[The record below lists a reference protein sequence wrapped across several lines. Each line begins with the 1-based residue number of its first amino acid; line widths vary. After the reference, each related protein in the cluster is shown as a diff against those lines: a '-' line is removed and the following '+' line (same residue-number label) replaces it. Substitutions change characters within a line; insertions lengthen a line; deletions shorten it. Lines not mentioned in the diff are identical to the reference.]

1 MHQIP
6 LVLFTVCI
14 QAATGLLLF
23 MGAKKLCTAQAL
35 PVGTK
40 APRDFSL
47 VPMWALFVFSLCAS
61 LYHLGKP
68 LNALYVVQGIFHGSP
83 LSMEIVAMCVFG
95 GLTLLYSLLAKNAP
109 ATLWQNTV
117 LALAMLAALALS
129 YCVANVYTIATVPLW
144 DSAWTFVQFFLS
156 VLALGSVGMLCI
168 ASIQADL
175 STRARNVWYVVA
187 ISIVLA
193 LTIATVGYTA
203 WSGLML
209 GREGVDSYALLPMLR
224 IALQTAGLTLLMLAR
239 GTSGSQALWRC
250 AGAMLC
256 ILGSE
261 LAGRIMFYDFQQS
274 SGMLQML
281 AY

>member
-35 PVGTK
+35 PVGAT
-40 APRDFSL
+40 PLRDSSL
-47 VPMWALFVFSLCAS
+47 LPMWALFAFSLCAS

-68 LNALYVVQGIFHGSP
+68 LNALYVMQGISHGSP

-95 GLTLLYSLLAKNAP
+95 GLTLVYTLLAKNAT
-109 ATLWQNTV
+109 ATFWQKMV

-144 DSAWTFVQFFLS
+144 NSGWTFVQFFLS
-156 VLALGSVGMLCI
+156 VLALGSVGMLCV
-168 ASIQADL
+168 ASRQADL
-175 STRARNVWYVVA
+175 SARMHTVWYVVTM
-187 ISIVLA
+187 IILLA

-209 GREGVDSYALLPMLR
+209 GREGVDSYAMLPMAR
-224 IALQTAGLTLLMLAR
+224 IALQLAGLLLLMLAR
-239 GTSGSQALWRC
+239 GATGQHALWRC

-261 LAGRIMFYDFQQS
+261 LAGRILFYDFQQS
-274 SGMLQML
+274 SGILQIL